1 MGGAKWVLTQHMHQ
15 PGPDMWIGSPGRQL
29 GDASLVPDRNCVFF
43 IEEYT
48 NEVYT
53 DETYTNVP

>member
-1 MGGAKWVLTQHMHQ
+1 MS
-15 PGPDMWIGSPGRQL
+15 IGSPGRQL

-53 DETYTNVP
+53 DEIYTNVP